1 MSKISV
7 KGADMAPI
15 YKWLTEKSMN
25 EVKDEPVTWNFQKFL
40 IDEKGNWVGSVAPRT
55 SPSTSKEISD
65 FLAK

>member
-1 MSKISV
+1 
-7 KGADMAPI
+7 
-15 YKWLTEKSMN
+15 MN
-25 EVKDEPVTWNFQKFL
+25 GVKDEPVTWNFQKFL